1 MQRTEAGETA
11 LVHRGPEGNSSG
23 KSHKWKT
30 AVRAPVGQ
38 AGKDHRMEGSADPLQ
53 ITHKRGGK
61 VLEGYNV
68 GDMIQFTFLKDQP
81 E

>member
-1 MQRTEAGETA
+1 MEDR
-11 LVHRGPEGNSSG
+11 
-23 KSHKWKT
+23 

-38 AGKDHRMEGSADPLQ
+38 AGKDFRMEGSADSLQ
-53 ITHKRGGK
+53 ITHKSGGK

>member
-1 MQRTEAGETA
+1 MEDR
-11 LVHRGPEGNSSG
+11 
-23 KSHKWKT
+23 

-38 AGKDHRMEGSADPLQ
+38 AGKDLRMEGSADSLQ
-53 ITHKRGGK
+53 ITHKSGGK

-81 E
+81 EWWMKNELGQ